1 MMKKIRRSKTDRKL
15 AGVCGGL
22 GESLGMDAGLV
33 RLLWVVS
40 AVMPFITI
48 FGAVVAYIACAI
60 LIPEEED
67 YIDV

>member
-1 MMKKIRRSKTDRKL
+1 MTRIRRSKKNRKL

-22 GESLGMDAGLV
+22 GEALGIDAGIV
-33 RLLWVVS
+33 RLAWVVA

-48 FGAVVAYIACAI
+48 FGALVAYIACAV
-60 LIPEEED
+60 LLPEEED